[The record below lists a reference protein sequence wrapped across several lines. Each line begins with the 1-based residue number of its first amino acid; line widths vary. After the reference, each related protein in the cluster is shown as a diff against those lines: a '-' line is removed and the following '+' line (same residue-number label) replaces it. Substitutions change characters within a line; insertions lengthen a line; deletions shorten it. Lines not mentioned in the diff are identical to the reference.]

1 VVAHANRA
9 ARDGMLLERKF
20 IKPPIIRDSRVRWE
34 IVWLLCS
41 SIIAV
46 AANFYTGAPVLDLT
60 LAHIVIALITG
71 LIPTALIFG
80 IVEAFVFIRGVAKG

>member
-1 VVAHANRA
+1 
-9 ARDGMLLERKF
+9 
-20 IKPPIIRDSRVRWE
+20 
-34 IVWLLCS
+34 
-41 SIIAV
+41 V